1 MATCASAAVA
11 MKVAI
16 CGTQPPKNHP
26 AMGPSAREIQTNT
39 LPQSGM
45 ARFRSR
51 NANAVNRIGTKPS
64 RKAAGVCTPTAPTT

>member
-11 MKVAI
+11 MNVAT
-16 CGTQPPKNHP
+16 CGTQPPKNQP
-26 AMGPSAREIQTNT
+26 ANGPSAREIHTNT
-39 LPQSGM
+39 PPQSGM